1 MNKFLNVELFE
12 QGPMVLFVWENKPNW
27 PVVQVSK
34 NIKRILGYDPEA
46 FTLQN
51 IPYIEQIHLDD
62 LPRVGAEVAKALA
75 NPKCTGFEHQPY
87 RLRNAAGEYRWVRD
101 TTQLIRDD
109 KHQVTH
115 FLGYLID
122 VTTEF
127 KHQQTAKEY
136 QLRYELAFE
145 AINDG
150 LWDWDL
156 ITNEVYFSDHWKT
169 MLGYQPADFPDE
181 IPAFFDIVHPDDKA
195 NLETGLN
202 KHLKSHA
209 KEIYSFEVRLRCAD
223 GIYKPILTRGKAFF
237 DNHGKPCRM
246 VGSHTDLTDVD
257 GLRKSLIKQQSLLE
271 TVFKLMP
278 VGVSITDP
286 QGNIIDCNPASESIL
301 GITKAEHL
309 ARNYAGKEWHIL
321 DENHHVMPV
330 ETFTS
335 VKALKNKASYFNEIQ
350 GIDRPDGVHWLSVSA
365 AYLNQPDLGVAIVY
379 SDITEQKQQQ
389 QALQQSELLFKFAV
403 EGSGDGLWD
412 WDAITNEVYFSP
424 QWKRMLGFEE
434 HEIQGSLEEWEKR
447 VHPDDLAQVYVD
459 LTSYLQ
465 GDAESYSNI
474 HRVLCKDGSYKWILD
489 RGIIVERTDDGQP
502 KRLIGTHTD
511 VTEQHLLEEAITEQ
525 RNFFSNIID
534 NAHSI
539 IAVIDHTGTMIKMNK
554 FAQDFVGYSETEVA
568 SEPYFWAR
576 FLPESIQDKVVGV
589 IENAKLGNIVR
600 RYQNSWVSKEGEERV
615 FEWSNTLVKNLDGSM
630 NYVATI
636 GIDITAQKQYEADLI
651 KAKEIADQANRS
663 KSEFLANMSHE
674 IRTPLNGIIGLTD
687 LALQTDLDSQQAE
700 YLNKAKRS
708 SHALLNVI
716 NDILDY
722 SKVEA
727 GKIDFEALPFN
738 PEELFK
744 NVKDLFGFKAE
755 QKNIQLIFEIEPNI
769 PRTLIGDPLRISQV
783 LNNLVGNAI
792 KFTEQGNVTLR
803 VKQTQQTATH
813 ATLSFS
819 VADSGIGMSTGQMQK
834 LFAPF
839 SQADSSSTR
848 KYGGTGL
855 GLMISKKLIE
865 QMGGEIQVHS
875 ALHQGSVF
883 NFYFSLPY
891 QGQDTLASHQKAFT
905 TEQLIALI
913 DNNATEK
920 AILIKLLESWK
931 AKVLVP
937 NNIDSALQEAPA
949 DFWILD
955 GKLLNNYGIANF
967 ERVFSQ
973 LNPMPKLV
981 VLTQGSQLPTFNT
994 LKAHSF
1000 LSRPFCPSDFYNA
1013 MMPSHQDPT
1022 LSDHPTTS
1030 NTGLQL
1036 LGKVLLVED
1045 NEINQLV
1052 AQHHLKNLGLIADLA
1067 ENGAEAVQ
1075 MVTDNTYDLVLMDLQ
1090 MPVMDG
1096 IEATRQI
1103 RRFNQ
1108 DLPIIALS
1116 AAVMVQDKELT
1127 TQVGMN
1133 GHLAKPIDLN
1143 ELIEVLKR
1151 YCQVSTLQKPAIQP
1165 LASAT
1170 PDSASK
1176 QALDDNTPKIAGL
1189 NLEALLS
1196 KVQTMTLVE
1205 KFLKLFIEQHQ
1216 HLPEELKKLPIGS
1229 EDSQKQLH
1237 LLKGVTGNLCMDEL
1251 HELTKQV
1258 YETTDPGFKEQHL
1271 PELLKQL
1278 QSMVEAVK
1286 AYLPTKQQAEAEPA
1300 QSNHHALS
1308 PHERSTIK
1316 GFIDHL
1322 NNGEYLD
1329 AETIDGLIAV
1339 LKNQYG
1345 EEAADNIQHMIE
1357 TFEYDT
1363 VIEAL
1368 QSLMDDH

>member
-34 NIKRILGYDPEA
+34 NIKRTLGYDPEA
-46 FTLQN
+46 FTQQN
-51 IPYIEQIHLDD
+51 TPYIEQIHLDD

-75 NPKCTGFEHQPY
+75 DPQCSSFENKPY
-87 RLRNAAGEYRWVRD
+87 RLRNAAGEYRWVKN

-109 KHQVTH
+109 KQQVTH

-127 KHQQTAKEY
+127 MLQQKAKEY

-156 ITNEVYFSDHWKT
+156 ITNEVYFSEHWKT
-169 MLGYQPADFPDE
+169 MLGYQPTDFPNE
-181 IPAFFDIVHPDDKA
+181 VNAFFDIIHPDDKA
-195 NLETGLN
+195 NLEASLN
-202 KHLKSHA
+202 LHLKSHA
-209 KEIYSFEVRLRCAD
+209 KEVYSFEVRLRCAD
-223 GIYKPILTRGKAFF
+223 GTYKPILTRGKAFF
-237 DNHGKPCRM
+237 NSHGKPCRM

-257 GLRKSLIKQQSLLE
+257 ELRKNLTKQQSLLE

-286 QGNIIDCNPASESIL
+286 QGNIIDCNPASEHIL

-309 ARNYAGKEWHIL
+309 ARNYAGKEWRIL
-321 DENHHVMPV
+321 DENHHVLPV
-330 ETFTS
+330 EAYTS
-335 VKALKNKASYFNEIQ
+335 VKALTHKTSYFNEIQ
-350 GIDRPDGVHWLSVSA
+350 GIDRPDGVHWISVSA

-412 WDAITNEVYFSP
+412 WNAITNEVYFSP

-434 HEIQGSLEEWEKR
+434 HEIQGSLAEWEKR
-447 VHPDDLAQVYVD
+447 VHPDDLNQVYAD
-459 LTSYLQ
+459 LTAYLQ
-465 GDAESYSNI
+465 GDTETYSNI
-474 HRVLCKDGSYKWILD
+474 HRILCKDGSYKWILD

-511 VTEQHLLEEAITEQ
+511 VTEQHLLEKSVTEQ
-525 RNFFSNIID
+525 KNFLANIID

-539 IAVIDHTGTMIKMNK
+539 IAVIDHTGTMIKMNQ
-554 FAQDFVGYSETEVA
+554 FAQDFVGYSEAEVA

-576 FLPESIQDKVVGV
+576 FLPESIQHKVVGF
-589 IENAKLGNIVR
+589 IENAKQGEVVR
-600 RYQNSWVSKEGEERV
+600 RYQNSWVSKSGEERV
-615 FEWSNTLVKNLDGSM
+615 FEWSNTLVKHDDGSM

-636 GIDITAQKQYEADLI
+636 GIDITAQKQYEAELI

-700 YLNKAKRS
+700 YLTKAKRS

-727 GKIDFEALPFN
+727 GKIDFEAIAFN

-755 QKNIQLIFEIEPNI
+755 QKNVALIFEIEPSI
-769 PRTLIGDPLRISQV
+769 PYTLIGDPLRIGQV

-803 VKQTQQTATH
+803 VKLSQLTTTH
-813 ATLSFS
+813 ATLNFS
-819 VADSGIGMSTGQMQK
+819 VADTGIGMSSEQMQK

-839 SQADSSSTR
+839 SQADSSNTR

-855 GLMISKKLIE
+855 GLMITKKLIE
-865 QMGGEIQVHS
+865 QMGGEIQLHS

-883 NFYFSLPY
+883 SFYISLPF
-891 QGQDTLASHQKAFT
+891 QGEMTLASHKKGFT
-905 TEQLIALI
+905 TEYLIALV

-937 NNIDSALQEAPA
+937 NNIDNALQETAV

-955 GKLLNNYGIANF
+955 SNLLTNYGIANF
-967 ERVFSQ
+967 EKVFSQ

-981 VLTQGSQLPTFNT
+981 VLTQGSQLPVFNT

-1013 MMPSHQDPT
+1013 MMPSHPDPSSLENPT
-1022 LSDHPTTS
+1022 LS
-1030 NTGLQL
+1030 NANLQL
-1036 LGKVLLVED
+1036 IGKVLLVED

-1052 AQHHLKNLGLIADLA
+1052 AQHHLKNLGLNADLA
-1067 ENGAEAVQ
+1067 ENGAQAVQ

-1108 DLPIIALS
+1108 NLPIIALS

-1133 GHLAKPIDLN
+1133 DHLAKPIDLN

-1151 YCQVSTLQKPAIQP
+1151 YCQVSSIPKPAIQP
-1165 LASAT
+1165 QASAT
-1170 PDSASK
+1170 PHLESK
-1176 QALDDNTPKIAGL
+1176 QALENPTPKIAGL
-1189 NLEALLS
+1189 NLEALLN
-1196 KVQTMTLVE
+1196 KVQTMALVE

-1216 HLPEELKKLPIGS
+1216 HLPEKLKKLPVGS
-1229 EDSQKQLH
+1229 QASQNDLH

-1251 HELTKQV
+1251 HELTKQI
-1258 YETTDPGFKEQHL
+1258 YETTDLSFKEQHL

-1278 QSMVEAVK
+1278 EAMIGAVK
-1286 AYLPTKQQAEAEPA
+1286 AYLPSKTEAESAP
-1300 QSNHHALS
+1300 SKVLSLS

-1316 GFIDHL
+1316 GFVDHL

-1329 AETIDGLIAV
+1329 ADTIDGLIAV

-1345 EEAADNIQHMIE
+1345 DEAAENIQHMIE
-1357 TFEYDT
+1357 TFEYET

-1368 QSLMDDH
+1368 NSLMDDH